1 MRICYTSDILL
12 KHWEAVVGDK
22 ELLSEE
28 YDNIG
33 KARKKYSFIHRVYDI
48 RILKSYINVRT

>member
-1 MRICYTSDILL
+1 MRICCTSDILL

-33 KARKKYSFIHRVYDI
+33 KARKK
-48 RILKSYINVRT
+48 